1 MDLSSLGNAL
11 GSPDHVGTVLI
22 PVQDNDYALY
32 TTIFNNNR
40 GGFTPPNQ
48 LSFVFGESDQE
59 YEIIVDSFTKDYIKY
74 NVLKVIYNGIKYK
87 INAHG
92 SIDNPNFFIKEFVS
106 PGNYRTWYGSFIISN
121 QIPFRAP
128 FVLQPAGEANVT
140 VTDRQRV
147 TVKAIQPRRAG
158 QVDRTAAAAR
168 GVETRRRNAAEMAA
182 AREAAANVM
191 PVDAGP
197 SSRSLRALA
206 RSDGDTKMLFG
217 KRSRVSV
224 SVKRVKKVSVKK
236 VLSDIKYLLNI

>member
-1 MDLSSLGNAL
+1 MDLSSLANSL
-11 GSPDHVGTVLI
+11 GSPDQVGTVLI
-22 PVQDNDYALY
+22 PVQTNDYALY

-40 GGFTPPNQ
+40 GGFTPPNE

-59 YEIIVDSFTKDYIKY
+59 YEVIVDSFTTQNRIKY

-87 INAHG
+87 INAQG
-92 SIDNPNFFIKEFVS
+92 SIDYPSFFIKEFVS

-140 VTDRQRV
+140 VTSGQRV
-147 TVKAIQPRRAG
+147 TVKSVQPRRAG

-197 SSRSLRALA
+197 SSRSLRAMA

-217 KRSRVSV
+217 KRLRVSV
-224 SVKRVKKVSVKK
+224 KGVKKVI
-236 VLSDIKYLLNI
+236 SDIKYLLNI